1 MARFSLETGLRRANV
16 IGLEWSQV
24 DLVKRTAWIHPD
36 QAKASKAIAVPLSG
50 AAVIVIREQLGKH
63 QTHVFSY
70 RGYPVT
76 LVNTKAW
83 KAGLARAGIE
93 NFRWHDLRRTWASW
107 HVQAGTP
114 LYVLQ
119 ELGGWESVEMVRRYA
134 HLSTAHLVGYVD
146 RLSGLKLV
154 GKEEVSTF
162 QLQSH
167 Q

>member
-76 LVNTKAW
+76 QVNTKAW

-134 HLSTAHLVGYVD
+134 HLSTAHLVGYVH
-146 RLSGLKLV
+146 RLSILKLV
-154 GKEEVSTF
+154 GKEEVATF
-162 QLQSH
+162 QQQSH